1 MHTET
6 PETTTAAQ
14 DYRRSYRD
22 RADILA
28 DSARLSRQMAARDE
42 SEGVTKEV
50 LRGVVEHLADLVN
63 SYVDDVT
70 RIINLHAELEEK
82 TKEAEQWQ
90 ATASALHALYGGWD
104 PEDFEPGV
112 LADLDDLGADRKALG
127 TLIVNAHATSAHDA
141 EAYSERVLAMYDQ
154 IDERAAERTRR
165 HGL

>member
-6 PETTTAAQ
+6 PDTTTAAQ
-14 DYRRSYRD
+14 DYRRSYRRMVD
-22 RADILA
+22 IFADTA
-28 DSARLSRQMAARDE
+28 KLSRQMARDE
-42 SEGVTKEV
+42 SEAVTEEH
-50 LRGVVEHLADLVN
+50 LRDVIERLADLVDN
-63 SYVDDVT
+63 YVDDVI

-90 ATASALHALYGGWD
+90 ATASALHAYYGGWD
-104 PEDFEPGV
+104 PEGFEPGV
-112 LADLDDLGADRKALG
+112 LADLDDLGADREAMN

-154 IDERAAERTRR
+154 IDERAAQLTRK